1 MWHNVTAGQVVP
13 ATSVL
18 CYVALV
24 SKELAGS
31 SNAVRRVLLFSMV
44 EVLGFPSVLATR

>member
-13 ATSVL
+13 AVSCL
-18 CYVALV
+18 VALV